1 MDPANSME
9 GNYWKILQIVLQV
22 CGLLLVLERLSPP
35 STLLLPLAQ
44 LFPVT
49 IPALQLPLWLQG
61 RKYCSPF
68 CVSIYVGQTL
78 H

>member
-1 MDPANSME
+1 MDPANPME
-9 GNYWKILQIVLQV
+9 GHYWKVLQIVLQV

-49 IPALQLPLWLQG
+49 IPT
-61 RKYCSPF
+61 R
-68 CVSIYVGQTL
+68 
-78 H
+78 